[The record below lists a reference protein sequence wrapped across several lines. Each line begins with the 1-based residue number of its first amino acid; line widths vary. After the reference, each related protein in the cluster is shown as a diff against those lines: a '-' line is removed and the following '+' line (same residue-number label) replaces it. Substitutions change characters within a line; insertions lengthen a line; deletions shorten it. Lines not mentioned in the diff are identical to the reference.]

1 MEFLQKHGLDSPI
14 QHAYRK
20 GKSCMSAWADINS
33 FILKSRDAGHC
44 TVGLPENGDISWIT
58 LLLWALIDFV
68 FSFPDILI
76 KVSKYVIYLE
86 ETNYFLFSAWMMT
99 KLLLQ
104 AAYLLRH
111 SVSSC
116 FSVLSCGLKA
126 WFVHVE
132 QTKCECNCCSRQDLL
147 RKA

>member
-1 MEFLQKHGLDSPI
+1 MLYGPLLGQ
-14 QHAYRK
+14 
-20 GKSCMSAWADINS
+20 
-33 FILKSRDAGHC
+33 
-44 TVGLPENGDISWIT
+44 PENGDISWIT

-126 WFVHVE
+126 WSVHVE
-132 QTKCECNCCSRQDLL
+132 QTKCGCNCCSRQDILHKHNKCMYTCTFFVTKIIYL
-147 RKA
+147 FVFI